1 MTFQTDVY
9 NSSYSCLGMLRFD
22 ENMAKEPTE
31 KASKVALQLVIH
43 PKAMK
48 HKKCFLVVL
57 CSNLRDPRAILN
69 GEVVMPIVW
78 RPIKGYQNLNILDF
92 HTLMLEHK
100 GEKGERQYR
109 ALGYENT
116 LASKLLA
123 NSIDNF
129 LRTCLEVQCYFSA
142 EASWTFSFRC

>member
-22 ENMAKEPTE
+22 ENMVKEPTE

-43 PKAMK
+43 PK

-69 GEVVMPIVW
+69 GEVEILIVW
-78 RPIKGYQNLNILDF
+78 RPRKGYQNINILDF

-100 GEKGERQYR
+100 GEKGEH
-109 ALGYENT
+109 
-116 LASKLLA
+116 
-123 NSIDNF
+123 
-129 LRTCLEVQCYFSA
+129 
-142 EASWTFSFRC
+142 